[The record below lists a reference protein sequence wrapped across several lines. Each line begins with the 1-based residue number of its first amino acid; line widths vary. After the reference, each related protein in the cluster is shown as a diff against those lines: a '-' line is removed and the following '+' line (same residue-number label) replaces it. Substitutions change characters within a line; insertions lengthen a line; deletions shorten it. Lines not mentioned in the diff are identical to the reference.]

1 MDFNNFNTTLYS
13 PASGVVHIVHNPPSR
28 SSIKIEE
35 ERKRLATQLI
45 DTFKGNQ
52 EPYLRAL
59 IYDRYKDPIFADL
72 RVKYLAPL
80 PILKKLIKNISKI
93 YDRTP
98 IRKFYLDKKEIV
110 RELNDLMNSNK
121 YVVNPKLLDILE
133 QKFYNN
139 RNDTTLK
146 MAEEYTNLLGD
157 TIFKVKSDDEGNL
170 KLIFLPN
177 DIVSAFSYNIDSKE
191 FKKSAQESN
200 IADIICVYR
209 DEVSKDD
216 VFYNKPT
223 EVEKW
228 TVEKKKVYNDKNA
241 SDNEASKQ
249 AINYFD
255 SEGYI
260 GYSFAPFVVFRSEH
274 SWGSFWNIKDSDVL
288 KFINELNLKISH
300 KNYLTQTDTDNTKVL
315 IDGEPMENIFSD
327 ASVLNQIATKDLA
340 NANNPNAQAPS
351 QAKLQEL
358 KTADLKKLDEAI
370 MQDMKTLFKM
380 YDLPFDSLLATK
392 NVMSAENKQVE
403 NEALFAYIN
412 SQMNIWVENEQNL
425 FKTMIAVYNRDNQKL
440 PKGLTLM
447 VNFEKREVQKKL
459 AEDWLV
465 EIQNGVSNICQWIM
479 AENPDLSKDEAQN
492 LYESNL
498 ASNNKETNNLFED
511 EEENENIEENDQ
523 ERP

>member
-1 MDFNNFNTTLYS
+1 MNFQNTSLYS
-13 PASGVVHIVHNPPSR
+13 PQSGVVHIVHNPPLR
-28 SSIKIEE
+28 SSIKTEE

-52 EPYLRAL
+52 EPYLRDL
-59 IYDRYKDPIFADL
+59 IFDRYKDPTFAES
-72 RVKYLAPL
+72 RAKYLAPL

-93 YDRTP
+93 YDRNP
-98 IRKFYLDKKEIV
+98 IRKFYLNDKEIV
-110 RELNDLMNSNK
+110 RELDDLMDSNK
-121 YVVNPKLLDILE
+121 YVVNPGLLDVLE
-133 QKFYNN
+133 KKFYNN
-139 RNDTTLK
+139 KNSATLK

-157 TIFKVKSDDEGNL
+157 TVFKIKSDDEGNL

-177 DIVSAFSYNIDSKE
+177 DIVSVFSHYIDSKE
-191 FKKSAQESN
+191 FKNSAQESN
-200 IADIICVYR
+200 IADVICVYK
-209 DEVSKDD
+209 DEVSKGD
-216 VFYNKPT
+216 VFYNNPV

-228 TVEKKKVYNDKNA
+228 TVEKKKVYNDKKA
-241 SDNEASKQ
+241 SDNEASKK
-249 AINYFD
+249 AKDYFD
-255 SEGYI
+255 SKGYI
-260 GYSFAPFVVFRSEH
+260 GYAFAPFVVFRSEH
-274 SWGSFWNIKDSDVL
+274 SWGSFWNVRDTDVL

-315 IDGEPMENIFSD
+315 IDGEPMDNIFSD
-327 ASVLNQIATKDLA
+327 PSVLNQIATKDLA
-340 NANNPNAQAPS
+340 NAHNPSPEALS

-412 SQMNIWVENEQNL
+412 SQMNIWAENEHNL
-425 FKTMIAVYNRDNQKL
+425 FKTMVSVYNRDNEAL
-440 PKGLTLM
+440 PKGLSMM

-479 AENPDLSKDEAQN
+479 SENPDLSKDEAQK
-492 LYESNL
+492 LYESNI
-498 ASNNKETNNLFED
+498 ATNDKETNDLFKD
-511 EEENENIEENDQ
+511 EEEEENIEENDQ

>member
-1 MDFNNFNTTLYS
+1 MDLNLNTTLYS
-13 PASGVVHIVHNPPSR
+13 PQSGVVHIVHNSPSR
-28 SSIKIEE
+28 SSIKSDE

-59 IYDRYKDPIFADL
+59 IYDRYKEPTFADL
-72 RVKYLAPL
+72 RAKYLAPL

-98 IRKFYLDKKEIV
+98 IRKFYIDGKEIV
-110 RELNDLMNSNK
+110 RELNDIMDSSK
-121 YVVNPKLLDILE
+121 YVVNPALLDILE

-139 RNDTTLK
+139 RNDATLK

-157 TIFKVKSDDEGNL
+157 TIFKIKSDDEGNL

-191 FKKSAQESN
+191 FKNSAQESN
-200 IADIICVYR
+200 IADIICVYK
-209 DEVSKDD
+209 DEISKDD
-216 VFYNKPT
+216 IFYDKPT

-228 TVEKKKVYNDKNA
+228 TVEKKKVYNDKNP
-241 SDNEASKQ
+241 SDNEASKE
-249 AINYFD
+249 AIKYFD
-255 SEGYI
+255 SKGYL
-260 GYSFAPFVVFRSEH
+260 GYAFAPFVVFRSEH
-274 SWGSFWNIKDSDVL
+274 SWGSFWNIKDTDVL
-288 KFINELNLKISH
+288 KFINELNLKLSH

-315 IDGEPMENIFSD
+315 IDGMFEDNAFSD
-327 ASVLNQIATKDLA
+327 PSVINTIKSTTAERI
-340 NANNPNAQAPS
+340 NPTPEN
-351 QAKLQEL
+351 QAKIQEL
-358 KTADLKKLDEAI
+358 KTADLKKLDESI

-412 SQMNIWVENEQNL
+412 SQMNIWAENEQNL
-425 FKTMIAVYNRDNQKL
+425 FKTMIAVYNRDNQEL
-440 PKGLTLM
+440 PKGLTM
-447 VNFEKREVQKKL
+447 MINFEKRDVQKKL
-459 AEDWLV
+459 AEEWLV
-465 EIQNGVSNICQWIM
+465 EIQNGVANICQWIM
-479 AENPDLSKDEAQN
+479 AENPDLSKDEAQK

-498 ASNNKETNNLFED
+498 ASNDKETNNLFED